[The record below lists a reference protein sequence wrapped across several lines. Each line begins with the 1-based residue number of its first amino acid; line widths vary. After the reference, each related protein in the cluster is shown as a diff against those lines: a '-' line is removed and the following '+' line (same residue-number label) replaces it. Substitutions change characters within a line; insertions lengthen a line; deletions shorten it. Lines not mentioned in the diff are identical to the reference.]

1 MHQEFLFRILCQYV
15 HFQLYFH
22 FSLLFLLDGGAD
34 KVRKFWPVGPV
45 ADLRLPVELE
55 KSLFICILCIN
66 FLWIFYFKL
75 TGSFGQLRIAW
86 FPAELEKSDR
96 SSQSKNHRT
105 THTSSG
111 KRNGGQM
118 FCINSINSFKARAT
132 CCGSVHTSMHAN
144 RTFKTSCKDV
154 FSLTCLLLFGNIRW
168 YPQSCGVLLGLDAL
182 LKAVQ

>member
-1 MHQEFLFRILCQYV
+1 MEVDFRHWEFLFRILCPYV
-15 HFQLYFH
+15 QFQLCFH
-22 FSLLFLLDGGAD
+22 FSLLFLPDGGAD
-34 KVRKFWPVGPV
+34 KVRKFWPV

-66 FLWIFYFKL
+66 FLWFFYFKL
-75 TGSFGQLRIAW
+75 SGSFGQLRIAW

-132 CCGSVHTSMHAN
+132 CCGSVHTSMHAQSIEN
-144 RTFKTSCKDV
+144 SILRCCFSHVLTTF
-154 FSLTCLLLFGNIRW
+154 W
-168 YPQSCGVLLGLDAL
+168 QH
-182 LKAVQ
+182 